1 MNGVL
6 TGGTGADFIGVFA
19 AKALYKKVF
28 APRRVP
34 IIKIEEKSIIKRLC
48 HIYLGLCIFPESFVV
63 LRSTLGE
70 GVGSA
75 EVIVISVDFP
85 IINSHLHTT

>member
-28 APRRVP
+28 APD
-34 IIKIEEKSIIKRLC
+34 KKGTN
-48 HIYLGLCIFPESFVV
+48 H
-63 LRSTLGE
+63 
-70 GVGSA
+70 
-75 EVIVISVDFP
+75 
-85 IINSHLHTT
+85 